1 MSAVAI
7 SRPSAHVGT
16 GRQSR
21 GIRASCGN
29 ERETAWMS
37 TAQVRMRVATH
48 DVVWYLNA
56 RLTDAERMDYATATS
71 GVVLRGASGC
81 KAATNLRAAGFHGR
95 IWIDPAAY
103 DQLDQPQ
110 PDTLF
115 GDYWQLRQEELSV
128 EEPISPGAYVGAGD
142 IESLQRS
149 LDSEGSWVSE
159 AGGRLSLAL
168 RAGWLTD
175 HVERLI
181 AEMQAADLP
190 FALAFADSNDPL
202 GRRGAVPGLVELLKS
217 VNDVVIL
224 RCDVGAVGAV
234 AHGASLGA
242 LGTSTG
248 VRHAVPPGHQP
259 GGAANDKSPSVFL
272 PKLLD
277 FKLGSLLDSFPRA
290 ASPTCEL
297 ECCQGAPL
305 RRLND
310 QRMNAEA
317 RRHNRLAISE
327 LIHKVAATEQPRRAQ
342 VFKSLCIDAEHEAH
356 ELSGLARRPLRVRPQ
371 VAAWA
376 RL

>member
-1 MSAVAI
+1 MYEGKDK
-7 SRPSAHVGT
+7 P
-16 GRQSR
+16 
-21 GIRASCGN
+21 
-29 ERETAWMS
+29 E
-37 TAQVRMRVATH
+37 
-48 DVVWYLNA
+48 
-56 RLTDAERMDYATATS
+56 
-71 GVVLRGASGC
+71 
-81 KAATNLRAAGFHGR
+81 
-95 IWIDPAAY
+95 
-103 DQLDQPQ
+103 
-110 PDTLF
+110 PDTLL
-115 GDYWQLRQEELSV
+115 GDYWQLRQQELRV
-128 EEPISPGAYVGAGD
+128 EEPISPGAYVDAGD

-149 LDSEGSWVSE
+149 LDSEGSWVSA

-181 AEMQAADLP
+181 VEMQAVDMP

-202 GRRGAVPGLVELLKS
+202 GRRGAVPGLVELVKS
-217 VNDVVIL
+217 VNDIVVL
-224 RCDVGAVGAV
+224 RCDLGAIGAV

-242 LGTSTG
+242 VGTSTG

-259 GGAANDKSPSVFL
+259 GGVANDKSPSVFL

-277 FKLGSLLDSFPRA
+277 FKLGSFLDSLPRA

-305 RRLND
+305 RRLHD
-310 QRMNAEA
+310 EHMNTEA
-317 RRHNRLAISE
+317 RRHNRVAIGE
-327 LIHKVAATEQPRRAQ
+327 VIHKVVSTERPQRAR

-356 ELSGLARRPLRVRPQ
+356 ELSGLARRPLKVRPQ